1 MSMSSN
7 QALTVEQI
15 IIDTIH
21 LGRTQT
27 IRALKRAGY
36 HDMNLAK
43 LKARCDAMRRDGV
56 ALSTAVSRPWT
67 AVEDAILLANPN
79 PHAAHAALVMAGFD
93 RTAKAVAQRKRDKEK
108 A

>member
-1 MSMSSN
+1 MSN
-7 QALTVEQI
+7 TKTVEQV

-36 HDMNLAK
+36 HDMNQSK
-43 LKARCDAMRRDGV
+43 LKARCDGMRRDGV
-56 ALSTAVSRPWT
+56 TLPTAVSRPWT

-79 PHAAHAALVMAGFD
+79 PHAAHAALVMAGFN

>member
-1 MSMSSN
+1 MSN
-7 QALTVEQI
+7 TKTVEQI
-15 IIDTIH
+15 IMDTIH

-36 HDMNLAK
+36 HDMNQSK
-43 LKARCDAMRRDGV
+43 LKARCDGMRRDGV
-56 ALSTAVSRPWT
+56 TLPTAVSRPWT

-79 PHAAHAALVMAGFD
+79 PHAAHAALVMAGFN

>member
-1 MSMSSN
+1 MSN
-7 QALTVEQI
+7 TKTVEQI

-36 HDMNLAK
+36 HDMNLSK

-56 ALSTAVSRPWT
+56 TLPTAVSRPWT

-93 RTAKAVAQRKRDKEK
+93 RTAKAVAQRKRDKGNT
-108 A
+108 

>member
-1 MSMSSN
+1 MSN
-7 QALTVEQI
+7 TKTVEQI

-36 HDMNLAK
+36 RDMNQSK
-43 LKARCDAMRRDGV
+43 LKARCDGMRRDGV
-56 ALSTAVSRPWT
+56 TLPTAVSRPWS
-67 AVEDAILLANPN
+67 AEEDQILNQCSNPRDALAN
-79 PHAAHAALVMAGFD
+79 LIQAGFE
-93 RTAKAVAQRKRDKEK
+93 RTFKAVAQRMRDKEK

>member
-1 MSMSSN
+1 MSN
-7 QALTVEQI
+7 TKTVEQI
-15 IIDTIH
+15 IADTIH

-36 HDMNLAK
+36 HDMNLSK

-56 ALSTAVSRPWT
+56 TLSTAVSRPWT
-67 AVEDAILLANPN
+67 AVEDAILLANPS

-93 RTAKAVAQRKRDKEK
+93 RTAKAVAQRRRDKEK
-108 A
+108 AK